1 MPGLTITGANI
12 RNIVIAAG
20 GSDDRREL
28 ARTVRFPRVDSN
40 DSTIRVEGSKTVVE
54 NILHAI
60 EAFVGQRESQSTE
73 IVEVAPE
80 KHRQLIGAG
89 GETRRGLE
97 QKFEVSI
104 DIPRQ
109 GQQGPSRSHVKIAGL
124 PDKVQKAKEH
134 ILEIVK
140 DQAGETI
147 QVPRSKHHSISDNG
161 QLFRRLRSDHRVTI
175 DHAGQQP
182 PPKPSSQPRP
192 RVNGNTNMP
201 LITDE
206 DDSANEF
213 SWEIIDNS
221 TEDTEEGDIPW
232 VLRGST
238 ENVTKARDIIQK
250 ALNQVQKPSST
261 GYLILPDPKTYRFV
275 IGPGGSQINS
285 IRKQTG
291 CKIDV
296 PRNQAKGEAIEIAG
310 SPEGVEQ
317 AKEIILEVVRN
328 GATAGNG
335 GRR

>member
-1 MPGLTITGANI
+1 M
-12 RNIVIAAG
+12 
-20 GSDDRREL
+20 S
-28 ARTVRFPRVDSN
+28 
-40 DSTIRVEGSKTVVE
+40 
-54 NILHAI
+54 
-60 EAFVGQRESQSTE
+60 QRENQTTE
-73 IVEVAPE
+73 NVEVAPE

-109 GQQGPSRSHVKIAGL
+109 GQQGPSRSHVKIAGQ
-124 PDKVQKAKEH
+124 PENVQKAKEH
-134 ILEIVK
+134 ILELVK
-140 DQAGETI
+140 DQAGETVQI
-147 QVPRSKHHSISDNG
+147 PRGKHHSISDNG
-161 QLFRRLRSDHRVTI
+161 QLFRRLRNDNRVTVA
-175 DHAGQQP
+175 HAGHQP
-182 PPKPSSQPRP
+182 PPKSSSQARP
-192 RVNGNTNMP
+192 RVNGNTKMP

-206 DDSANEF
+206 DDSANDY
-213 SWEIIDNS
+213 SWETVDNS
-221 TEDTEEGDIPW
+221 TEGGEEGDIPW
-232 VLRGST
+232 ILRGST
-238 ENVTKARDIIQK
+238 ENVTKAREIIQK
-250 ALNQVQKPSST
+250 ALNQAQQMSST

-328 GATAGNG
+328 GSAGGNG